1 MMGIK
6 PLCMGLVF
14 LCVTIQCTERKKTID
29 SNQEYQL
36 ITPDHKGL
44 VYSGRIDFSNP
55 KEPILYWAGTSVA
68 ATFQGT
74 TIRVKLEDNGE
85 NYYKAI
91 IDGDAAGAIEIDC
104 HAGANTYTVADHLED
119 RPHTIELV
127 RRTDSTSPAT
137 KFLGFLIERNG
148 HLLESPTNDRL
159 KIEFY
164 GNSITSGH
172 GVLDESGENN
182 DNRATWDNYYAYGAI
197 TSRALNADYRCI
209 SMSGI
214 GIIKS
219 WYPLTMPEMY
229 NRLNPN
235 DKNSRWDFALW
246 TPDVVV
252 INLFQ
257 NDSWLI
263 EQMDPVPKEKE
274 IIDAYKN
281 FVSTIRGHY
290 PEASVFCVLGNM
302 SAAEEGSPW
311 PGYIES
317 AVDQLRDF
325 GDQNLYFLIFPYRKT
340 KAHPT
345 VVEQKEMADM
355 LTSYIKTTLKI

>member
-1 MMGIK
+1 MRGIK
-6 PLCMGLVF
+6 WLYASLFF
-14 LCVTIQCTERKKTID
+14 LCVSIQCTTREQANLYDKESEFI
-29 SNQEYQL
+29 S
-36 ITPDHKGL
+36 PDHGRL

-55 KEPILYWAGTSVA
+55 NEPGFYWAGTSVT

-74 TIRVKLEDNGE
+74 SIHVKLADSGE

-91 IDGDAAGAIEIDC
+91 IDGDAAGAVEIDC
-104 HAGANTYTVADHLED
+104 VAGSQTYPVAEDLED
-119 RPHTIELV
+119 KSHTIELV

-137 KFLGFLIERNG
+137 KFLGFLLDAEKDLMETPVERN
-148 HLLESPTNDRL
+148 L

-263 EQMDPVPKEKE
+263 EQLDPVPKEKE

-311 PGYIES
+311 PGYVES
-317 AVDQLRDF
+317 AVGQLRDL
-325 GDQNLYFLIFPYRKT
+325 GEKNLFPLIFPYRKT

-355 LTSYIKTTLKI
+355 LASYIKTTLKI